1 MLFHFSQVVQQKMGV
16 RGMVMIARHPI
27 WPVCVVLVPPGVWCL
42 LIVTSFVFSAA
53 GGHDSDMAEIELDRG
68 LDNVAHK
75 IILEFGTVVA
85 RDLYA
90 GKKKKKPPLRTSYL
104 PQASTGGSLWLTL
117 KCGSHSGVRE
127 NPKSYASVLN
137 AISCHL
143 RS

>member
-42 LIVTSFVFSAA
+42 LIVISFVFRAA
-53 GGHDSDMAEIELDRG
+53 GGHDSNMAEIELDRG

-85 RDLYA
+85 RDFYA
-90 GKKKKKPPLRTSYL
+90 EKKKNSVENFLFPGGVHWRLTMAGT
-104 PQASTGGSLWLTL
+104 QAWFS
-117 KCGSHSGVRE
+117 
-127 NPKSYASVLN
+127 
-137 AISCHL
+137 
-143 RS
+143 

>member
-1 MLFHFSQVVQQKMGV
+1 
-16 RGMVMIARHPI
+16 MIARHPI
-27 WPVCVVLVPPGVWCL
+27 WPVCAVLVPPGVRCL

-53 GGHDSDMAEIELDRG
+53 GGHDSNMAEIELDRG

-85 RDLYA
+85 RDFFA
-90 GKKKKKPPLRTSYL
+90 GKKKKTLLRTSYL

-117 KCGSHSGVRE
+117 KCGSQSGVRE
-127 NPKSYASVLN
+127 SPKSYASVLN

>member
-1 MLFHFSQVVQQKMGV
+1 
-16 RGMVMIARHPI
+16 MIARHPI
-27 WPVCVVLVPPGVWCL
+27 WPVCAVLVPPGVRCL

-53 GGHDSDMAEIELDRG
+53 GGHDSNMAEIELDRG

-85 RDLYA
+85 RDFHA
-90 GKKKKKPPLRTSYL
+90 GKKKKKKIWLRTSYL
-104 PQASTGGSLWLTL
+104 PQASAGGSLWLTL

-143 RS
+143 RL